1 MPRLSG
7 DRQLGRATPGWAEFD
22 REWLRFF
29 GSFKTQHD
37 LWVNGFNGI
46 QWDLMDQFFMDL
58 MGFSVFGSKV
68 IHRLG
73 GKPTN
78 HASAFFFDFRKSFPA
93 ISICTLRENNKT
105 RKKVYETHSFVKAFP
120 YMLFIVSVFL
130 HRNPKSCSRTPQFHH
145 TDINFT
151 VAKIWDSNLDGY
163 NTAVAFD
170 YLHFVFLNPS
180 FLTMSKL

>member
-1 MPRLSG
+1 M
-7 DRQLGRATPGWAEFD
+7 
-22 REWLRFF
+22 
-29 GSFKTQHD
+29 
-37 LWVNGFNGI
+37 GFNGSI
-46 QWDLMDQFFMDL
+46 FH
-58 MGFSVFGSKV
+58 GSNGIFGSKV

-105 RKKVYETHSFVKAFP
+105 RKKVYETHSFVKALP
-120 YMLFIVSVFL
+120 YMFIVSVFL

-145 TDINFT
+145 KDINFT

-170 YLHFVFLNPS
+170 YLHFGFLKPS

>member
-1 MPRLSG
+1 M
-7 DRQLGRATPGWAEFD
+7 
-22 REWLRFF
+22 
-29 GSFKTQHD
+29 
-37 LWVNGFNGI
+37 GFNGSI
-46 QWDLMDQFFMDL
+46 FH
-58 MGFSVFGSKV
+58 GSNGVFGFRVKSDPS
-68 IHRLG
+68 LG
-73 GKPTN
+73 WQAHK
-78 HASAFFFDFRKSFPA
+78 SCFCIFFDFRKSFPA